1 MSDRTQMERNKLVS
15 QGLLPCS
22 VVIRF
27 SSAGLYIAFGS
38 SHSAD
43 FIANEDVL
51 HPGRAACSENHIYF
65 TAVATGW
72 LSLVYTGLAF

>member
-1 MSDRTQMERNKLVS
+1 MALISACPLAFLIFCSTVWPVLHMSDRTQMERNKLVS
-15 QGLLPCS
+15 QELLPCS

-51 HPGRAACSENHIYF
+51 HPGRAA
-65 TAVATGW
+65 
-72 LSLVYTGLAF
+72 